1 MTAPPSVLAYARLL
15 RIPNVFTA
23 IADIGLGL
31 FAARG
36 TIAWPAA
43 ILLIA
48 ASSLLYCGGMVWNDV
63 FDIEQDRRERPFRPL
78 PSGAVT
84 FRAAGIL
91 GGTLL
96 LAGWLLA
103 AFAGWRADE
112 FAPAPA
118 VIAAMLV
125 MMIMAYDRWLK
136 RTAVGPVGMGACR
149 FLNVVLGCSLA
160 EPHVVPW
167 GLRLHL
173 AAVVAVYIVG
183 VTLFAQ
189 TEAHRSEAKRLRL
202 AATIS
207 GCGLAFALALPM
219 HLPEGISSVLFPYLL
234 VAVAFV
240 IGMPAAQAWMKPE
253 PSRVQFAVKRAVL
266 GLIAIDAVLATA
278 VGGTVGLLLLALLP
292 PAVLLGKCVYST

>member
-1 MTAPPSVLAYARLL
+1 MTARPSVLAYARLL

-36 TIAWPAA
+36 TIPCLAA

-63 FDIEQDRRERPFRPL
+63 FDVEQDRRERPFRPL
-78 PSGAVT
+78 PSGAIT
-84 FRAAGIL
+84 RRIAAVL
-91 GGTLL
+91 GGALL
-96 LAGWLLA
+96 LVGWLLA
-103 AFAGWRADE
+103 AFAGWQTGE
-112 FAPAPA
+112 FSPTPA
-118 VIAAMLV
+118 VIAALLV
-125 MMIMAYDRWLK
+125 VMILAYDRWLK

-149 FLNVVLGCSLA
+149 FLNVLLGCSLA
-160 EPHVVPW
+160 APDVVPW

-189 TEAHRSEAKRLRL
+189 TEARRSDAGRLRL

-219 HLPEGISSVLFPYLL
+219 HLPEGGSSVLFPYLL

-240 IGMPAAQAWMKPE
+240 VGIPAAQAWIKPE

-278 VGGTVGLLLLALLP
+278 VGGTAGLLLLALLP
-292 PAVLLGKCVYST
+292 PAVLIGKCVYST